1 MKKKVAIASL
11 MSILVL
17 VSMFLCLFYTP
28 LSDEEIAQ
36 DGKGFIIRR
45 SRIITFL
52 MNAKVPCMII
62 CQYLKKTKK
71 PKST

>member
-36 DGKGFIIRR
+36 DGK
-45 SRIITFL
+45 RIYYPQIPYYNFL
-52 MNAKVPCMII
+52 DECEGALYDNLSVSEED
-62 CQYLKKTKK
+62 KK